1 MSELLKFLSTAFAH
15 PLNNSTKVNDLQ
27 IYHVCGFHMLKD
39 IRGSL
44 NHTCSKTLGI
54 HRFPSEALVNKNP
67 HKIHQYNFN
76 FKVFPEYSTELHSS
90 LPTLWE

>member
-44 NHTCSKTLGI
+44 NHTDIRDSPFSK
-54 HRFPSEALVNKNP
+54 
-67 HKIHQYNFN
+67 
-76 FKVFPEYSTELHSS
+76 
-90 LPTLWE
+90 